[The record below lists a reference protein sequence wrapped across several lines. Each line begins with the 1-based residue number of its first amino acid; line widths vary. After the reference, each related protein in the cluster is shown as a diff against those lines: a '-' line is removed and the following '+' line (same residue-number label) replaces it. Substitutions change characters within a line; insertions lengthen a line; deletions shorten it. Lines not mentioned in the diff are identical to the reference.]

1 MTRTHGR
8 LSATFA
14 ADEDPFSDSDMAV
27 ARAAEASERETRL
40 SLTVV

>member
-8 LSATFA
+8 LSATLV
-14 ADEDPFSDSDMAV
+14 ADDSFSDDDMAV